1 VSPSLTNR
9 FLPALAAA
17 LALLA
22 ADILPASAITI
33 QEVKSPGGITAWL
46 VEDHGAP
53 IVSASVAFR
62 GGAALDP
69 DDKAGLANFTTELL
83 DEGAGDLDTTA
94 YQSRLEDL
102 SSSLDFYTDLDVIS
116 ARLRTLSGNVAAT
129 FDLVRLAL
137 TAPRFDAG
145 PVERIRSAVLAALGR
160 DQRQPTAIAARL
172 WWKTAFA
179 GFPYGRSTRG
189 TPDAIAQ
196 ITPDDMRGLVRARF
210 AKDVLVIGVVGDI
223 TPAALGPLL
232 DQTFGSLPDHAA
244 PDALANADMHPAK
257 DVIVSELN
265 IPQSVVEFGEPG
277 IKRNDPDWYAA
288 LIVLNILSSGGLTS
302 RVALEVREERGLAYS
317 ISASLYP
324 MQHAGIIHGEV
335 GSQNANVAQ
344 SIDLIRHEWRRMHDD
359 GPTAKELADSKTYL
373 TGSYALSL
381 DSTER
386 IAAVLMAVQL
396 DHLGIGYLDQRNAL
410 IEKVSLADAKRVA
423 KRLLDPNGLF
433 FVVVGSP
440 ANLSGA
446 EHVTPGG

>member
-1 VSPSLTNR
+1 
-9 FLPALAAA
+9 
-17 LALLA
+17 
-22 ADILPASAITI
+22 
-33 QEVKSPGGITAWL
+33 
-46 VEDHGAP
+46 
-53 IVSASVAFR
+53 
-62 GGAALDP
+62 
-69 DDKAGLANFTTELL
+69 
-83 DEGAGDLDTTA
+83 
-94 YQSRLEDL
+94 
-102 SSSLDFYTDLDVIS
+102 
-116 ARLRTLSGNVAAT
+116 
-129 FDLVRLAL
+129 
-137 TAPRFDAG
+137 
-145 PVERIRSAVLAALGR
+145 VLAALGR

-179 GFPYGRSTRG
+179 GVPYGRSTRG
-189 TPDAIAQ
+189 TPDAIAH
-196 ITPDDMRGLVRARF
+196 ITPDDMRGLARARF
-210 AKDVLVIGVVGDI
+210 AKDVLLIGIVGDI
-223 TPAALGPLL
+223 TPAALGLLL

-244 PDALANADMHPAK
+244 PDALVNTDMHSAK
-257 DVIVSELN
+257 DVIVSELK
-265 IPQSVVEFGEPG
+265 IPQSVVEFGQPG

-324 MQHAGIIHGEV
+324 LQHAGIIHGEV

-344 SIDLIRHEWRRMHDD
+344 SIDLIRREWRRMHDD
-359 GPTAKELADSKTYL
+359 GPTAKELADAKTYL

-386 IAAVLMAVQL
+386 IASVLMAVQL

-423 KRLLDPNGLF
+423 KRLLDPAGLF

-440 ANLSGA
+440 ANLSDA